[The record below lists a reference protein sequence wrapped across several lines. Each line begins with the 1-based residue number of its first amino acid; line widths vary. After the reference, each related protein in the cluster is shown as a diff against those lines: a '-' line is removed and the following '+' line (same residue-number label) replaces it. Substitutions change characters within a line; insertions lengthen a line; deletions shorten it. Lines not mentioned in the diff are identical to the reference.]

1 MGLMELHF
9 YFCAGGNKDQVSFVG
24 YNNLQFHRV
33 DELEWYHK
41 STLIIEKK
49 GTEDVSRLLKEYALG
64 CMLQGVL
71 QEIIQV

>member
-9 YFCAGGNKDQVSFVG
+9 YLCAGGNKYQVSFVG

-33 DELEWYHK
+33 DELERYHE

-49 GTEDVSRLLKEYALG
+49 GTEDVSCLLKGYALG

-71 QEIIQV
+71 HEIIEV